1 MIFDMLKK
9 RAAAARQRRY
19 DEGWDYAAGRL
30 LREGKGCIT
39 DLEVH
44 VEMSRM
50 SGMYDEFDDGIMQAI
65 GKWRAWYD

>member
-19 DEGWDYAAGRL
+19 DDGWDYAAGRL

-50 SGMYDEFDDGIMQAI
+50 AGMAGMADELIQEVIAI
-65 GKWRAWYD
+65 TTSKAA